1 MIEFLLLLGFVR
13 GDEHPTALPL
23 GGLFDILE
31 QSDRSSLQ
39 TPGPSKRC
47 LRLTG
52 KIRSVGVLGAGTMGH
67 GIAEV
72 AGLAGFDVVLYDVQR
87 AFLDAG
93 VEKIRWSIS
102 KFVEKGAITK
112 EKGAEV
118 IGRIRPTLDLDEL
131 AGAELVI
138 EAVPEELATKE
149 ALFYQLDQ
157 LNKKGIFASNTS
169 TIPITEIAASV
180 RRPER
185 FVGLHFFNPP
195 VKMPLVEV
203 TRGSGT
209 SQETVDVAVEFARQL
224 GKQVVICNKDVPG
237 FIVNRILGPL
247 LNEAAWMVTRD
258 EATIA
263 EIDSS
268 AVYKAG
274 LPMGLFELTD
284 YTGIDVVYKAAEA
297 MKSREPSSILGAPL
311 FKEKFE
317 GGKLG
322 KKSGEGFYVYAGPSR
337 PRIDKEAGER
347 LDPLSFFSVA
357 VNAAAWLLRNQVC
370 GKEDLDLSV
379 KLGLGFPEGILQM
392 ADRWGIDRVVV
403 FLKAKQDMYGRD
415 YAPDPMLEEMVKKGE
430 LGVSTGRGFYEY
442 SSSEKKFEEV
452 VLKKTPPIAW
462 VTLNRPHRLNTITP
476 KMTEELEAVAREV
489 AADDSVRVLVL
500 TGEGGKAFSAGADVT
515 SFGFGTPSKAFDAS
529 RRMFEVFS
537 AFERLPKPVIAA
549 INGYAFG
556 GGCELALA
564 CDFRLASKSS
574 QIGLTETNLG
584 IIPGAGGTQR
594 LIKLVGLAKA
604 REMIYF
610 GTRLPADDAL
620 QAGLVDHVFAN
631 EEFQQRVD
639 EFARNLSKRA
649 PLSLKFAKQALNL
662 ATQVP
667 TDLGQYFEASSFAL
681 LLSTQD
687 ANEGIISF
695 LSKKEPE
702 FKGE

>member
-1 MIEFLLLLGFVR
+1 
-13 GDEHPTALPL
+13 
-23 GGLFDILE
+23 
-31 QSDRSSLQ
+31 
-39 TPGPSKRC
+39 
-47 LRLTG
+47 
-52 KIRSVGVLGAGTMGH
+52 MGH

-72 AGLAGFDVVLYDVQR
+72 AALAGFDVTLYDVQQPL
-87 AFLDAG
+87 LDAG
-93 VEKIRWSIS
+93 MEKIRWSIS
-102 KFVEKGAITK
+102 KLAEKGAITK
-112 EKGAEV
+112 EKSAEAL
-118 IGRIRPTLDLDEL
+118 GRIRPTLDLKTL
-131 AGAELVI
+131 AGADLVI
-138 EAVPEELATKE
+138 EAVPEELTTKK
-149 ALFYQLDQ
+149 ALFSKLDKV
-157 LNKKGIFASNTS
+157 NEKGIFASNTS
-169 TIPITEIAASV
+169 TIPITEIAAST
-180 RRPER
+180 RKPER

-195 VKMPLVEV
+195 VMMPLVEV
-203 TRGSGT
+203 TKGSRT
-209 SQETVDVAVEFARQL
+209 SQQTLDAAVAFARQL

-258 EATIA
+258 EATVA
-263 EIDSS
+263 EIDSA
-268 AVYKAG
+268 AVYKVG
-274 LPMGLFELTD
+274 LPMGLFELAD
-284 YTGIDVVYKAAEA
+284 YTGIDVIYKAAEA
-297 MKSREPSSILGAPL
+297 VNSREPNSILGSPL

-317 GGKLG
+317 QGKLG
-322 KKSGEGFYVYAGPSR
+322 KKTGEGFYVYAGSSR
-337 PRIDKEAGER
+337 PTISKEAGER
-347 LDPLSFFSVA
+347 VDPLSFFSVA

-370 GKEDLDLSV
+370 SKEDLDLSV

-392 ADRWGIDRVVV
+392 ADRWGIDRVVL
-403 FLKAKQDMYGRD
+403 FLKGKEDMYGRD
-415 YAPDPMLEEMVKKGE
+415 YAPDTLLEEMVKKGE
-430 LGVSTGRGFYEY
+430 LGASSGRGFYEH
-442 SSSEKKFEEV
+442 SSSEKKLEEV
-452 VLKKTPPIAW
+452 ILKKTPPIAW
-462 VTLNRPHRLNTITP
+462 VVLNRPQRLNTITP

-489 AADDSVRVLVL
+489 AADESVRVLVL
-500 TGEGGKAFSAGADVT
+500 IGEGGKAFSAGADVT
-515 SFGFGTPSKAFDAS
+515 SFGFGAPSKAFDAS

-537 AFERLPKPVIAA
+537 TFERLPKPVIAA

-594 LIKLVGLAKA
+594 LIKLVGMAKA

-620 QAGLVDHVFAN
+620 RAGLVDRVYAN

-639 EFARNLSKRA
+639 EFARSLAKRA

-687 ANEGIISF
+687 ANEGITSF